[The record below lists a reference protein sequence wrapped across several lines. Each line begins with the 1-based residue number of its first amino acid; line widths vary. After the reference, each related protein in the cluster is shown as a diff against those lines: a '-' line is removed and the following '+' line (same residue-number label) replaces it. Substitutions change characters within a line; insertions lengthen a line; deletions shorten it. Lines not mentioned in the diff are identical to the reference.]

1 MSELDRASLDRTLP
15 PRSGS
20 ADWDEVLR
28 GAGAGR
34 ERRGRRLVAV
44 VAALLVL
51 VVGTASAF
59 GTVRDLFGNGT
70 RGGGAFHAMEGK
82 RGSFFL
88 RDVSITDAA
97 GNPITDAAGNR
108 SRGWRIEVR
117 LGRSGSYGPVRA
129 SHRARTVCRTPP
141 DQVAEVVARTPR
153 GLRDPPGRSDAA
165 RRDHREGWRAGRV
178 RAHPA
183 TARDSEARLRH
194 GEHHAQVSQA
204 GRPAQRRRRRGG
216 LLCRARVRP
225 GSGGHRD
232 RGQQLL
238 DPIKASLTT
247 ASAAGST
254 RCSSSGPAR
263 SSRSTDSATMALPA
277 NTGASSTP

>member
-28 GAGAGR
+28 SAGAGR

-88 RDVSITDAA
+88 RDVIITDAA
-97 GNPITDAAGNR
+97 GNSITDAEGNR
-108 SRGWRIEVR
+108 SRGWRIEVPAP
-117 LGRSGSYGPVRA
+117 GD
-129 SHRARTVCRTPP
+129 TVAPTGQYA
-141 DQVAEVVARTPR
+141 QVAGRGRYV
-153 GLRDPPGRSDAA
+153 GLRAFRSIGAWHARLVGVVTRPGEATQ
-165 RRDHREGWRAGRV
+165 RV
-178 RAHPA
+178 VITEKGGPQGVLVL
-183 TARDSEARLRH
+183 TPLQPGILKRDS
-194 GEHHAQVSQA
+194 GTVSIT
-204 GRPAQRRRRRGG
+204 RR
-216 LLCRARVRP
+216 
-225 GSGGHRD
+225 
-232 RGQQLL
+232 
-238 DPIKASLTT
+238 
-247 ASAAGST
+247 
-254 RCSSSGPAR
+254 
-263 SSRSTDSATMALPA
+263 
-277 NTGASSTP
+277 

>member
-70 RGGGAFHAMEGK
+70 RGGGRSHDMEGK

-88 RDVSITDAA
+88 HDFS
-97 GNPITDAAGNR
+97 ITDAAGNR
-108 SRGWRIEVR
+108 SRRWRIEVVPGSAPGDLAYRDLASTGQYAQVTGRGRYVELRGRTFSAWHAR
-117 LGRSGSYGPVRA
+117 LEGFVTRPGEAPQRVVITEEGRPFGVF
-129 SHRARTVCRTPP
+129 VLTPL
-141 DQVAEVVARTPR
+141 Q
-153 GLRDPPGRSDAA
+153 PGILK
-165 RRDHREGWRAGRV
+165 
-178 RAHPA
+178 
-183 TARDSEARLRH
+183 RDS
-194 GEHHAQVSQA
+194 GTVSIT
-204 GRPAQRRRRRGG
+204 
-216 LLCRARVRP
+216 
-225 GSGGHRD
+225 SG
-232 RGQQLL
+232 
-238 DPIKASLTT
+238 
-247 ASAAGST
+247 
-254 RCSSSGPAR
+254 
-263 SSRSTDSATMALPA
+263 
-277 NTGASSTP
+277 

>member
-1 MSELDRASLDRTLP
+1 MSELDRASLERTLP

-34 ERRGRRLVAV
+34 ESHGRRLVAV

-97 GNPITDAAGNR
+97 GNSITDAAGNR
-108 SRGWRIEVR
+108 SRGWRIEAAPGGLASTGQYAQVT
-117 LGRSGSYGPVRA
+117 GRGRYV
-129 SHRARTVCRTPP
+129 
-141 DQVAEVVARTPR
+141 
-153 GLRDPPGRSDAA
+153 GLRPIRSPRLWHARLEGFVTRPGEATQ
-165 RRDHREGWRAGRV
+165 RV
-178 RAHPA
+178 VITEKRGVQGVFVLTPLQPGILK
-183 TARDSEARLRH
+183 RDS
-194 GEHHAQVSQA
+194 GTVSIT
-204 GRPAQRRRRRGG
+204 RR
-216 LLCRARVRP
+216 
-225 GSGGHRD
+225 
-232 RGQQLL
+232 
-238 DPIKASLTT
+238 
-247 ASAAGST
+247 
-254 RCSSSGPAR
+254 
-263 SSRSTDSATMALPA
+263 
-277 NTGASSTP
+277 

>member
-59 GTVRDLFGNGT
+59 GTARDLFGNGK
-70 RGGGAFHAMEGK
+70 RGGVAFHAMEGK

-97 GNPITDAAGNR
+97 GNSITDAAGNR
-108 SRGWRIEVR
+108 SRGWRIEVVPGPAPGG
-117 LGRSGSYGPVRA
+117 LASTGQYAQVTGRGRYV
-129 SHRARTVCRTPP
+129 
-141 DQVAEVVARTPR
+141 
-153 GLRDPPGRSDAA
+153 GLRPIRSPRLWHARLEGFVTRPGEATQ
-165 RRDHREGWRAGRV
+165 RV
-178 RAHPA
+178 VITEKGGVQGVFVLTPLQPGILK
-183 TARDSEARLRH
+183 RDS
-194 GEHHAQVSQA
+194 GTVTIT
-204 GRPAQRRRRRGG
+204 RR
-216 LLCRARVRP
+216 
-225 GSGGHRD
+225 
-232 RGQQLL
+232 
-238 DPIKASLTT
+238 
-247 ASAAGST
+247 
-254 RCSSSGPAR
+254 
-263 SSRSTDSATMALPA
+263 
-277 NTGASSTP
+277 

>member
-70 RGGGAFHAMEGK
+70 RGGGRFHDMEGK

-88 RDVSITDAA
+88 HDFS
-97 GNPITDAAGNR
+97 ITDAAGNR
-108 SRGWRIEVR
+108 SRGWRIEV
-117 LGRSGSYGPVRA
+117 V
-129 SHRARTVCRTPP
+129 PP
-141 DQVAEVVARTPR
+141 A
-153 GLRDPPGRSDAA
+153 PGDLA
-165 RRDHREGWRAGRV
+165 
-178 RAHPA
+178 
-183 TARDSEARLRH
+183 
-194 GEHHAQVSQA
+194 
-204 GRPAQRRRRRGG
+204 
-216 LLCRARVRP
+216 
-225 GSGGHRD
+225 
-232 RGQQLL
+232 
-238 DPIKASLTT
+238 
-247 ASAAGST
+247 
-254 RCSSSGPAR
+254 
-263 SSRSTDSATMALPA
+263 
-277 NTGASSTP
+277 

>member
-59 GTVRDLFGNGT
+59 GTVRDLLGIGT
-70 RGGGAFHAMEGK
+70 PGGDALYAMQGK
-82 RGSFFL
+82 RGSFVL
-88 RDVSITDAA
+88 RDVSITDV
-97 GNPITDAAGNR
+97 GDR

-117 LGRSGSYGPVRA
+117 ATPGSKRLGFYGPVRA
-129 SHRARTVCRTPP
+129 RHRARTESRTPP
-141 DQVAEVVARTPR
+141 DQVAQVVARTPR

-165 RRDHREGWRAGRV
+165 RRDHSEGWRAGSRV
-178 RAHPA
+178 RVDPA

-194 GEHHAQVSQA
+194 CEHHARVSQA
-204 GRPAQRRRRRGG
+204 ARIVPFARSAPALKRHSRTLGHRGV
-216 LLCRARVRP
+216 LLLDELPEFPRSVLEALRQPLEDGVVSVARV
-225 GSGGHRD
+225 GGRA
-232 RGQQLL
+232 LF
-238 DPIKASLTT
+238 
-247 ASAAGST
+247 
-254 RCSSSGPAR
+254 PAR
-263 SSRSTDSATMALPA
+263 FRLVATI
-277 NTGASSTP
+277 NV

>member
-70 RGGGAFHAMEGK
+70 RRGGNFHAMEGK

-108 SRGWRIEVR
+108 SRGWRIEVVPGPAPGG
-117 LGRSGSYGPVRA
+117 LASTGQYAQVTGRGRYV
-129 SHRARTVCRTPP
+129 
-141 DQVAEVVARTPR
+141 
-153 GLRDPPGRSDAA
+153 GLRPIRSP
-165 RRDHREGWRAGRV
+165 RLWH
-178 RAHPA
+178 
-183 TARDSEARLRH
+183 ARLEGFVTRP
-194 GEHHAQVSQA
+194 GEAT
-204 GRPAQRRRRRGG
+204 QRVVITRRVA
-216 LLCRARVRP
+216 CRACSCSPRYSP
-225 GSGGHRD
+225 GF
-232 RGQQLL
+232 
-238 DPIKASLTT
+238 
-247 ASAAGST
+247 
-254 RCSSSGPAR
+254 
-263 SSRSTDSATMALPA
+263 
-277 NTGASSTP
+277 